1 MTQATPVLVGIKHLE
16 QRQSDPK
23 VAKEPIQLMIEA
35 VKGAAR
41 DAGSEELLKANS
53 VRVSKGI
60 WPYQNPGKAIA
71 EAIGCPHAE
80 SVISSFGGNLSLI
93 HI

>member
-23 VAKEPIQLMIEA
+23 VAQEPIQLMIEA

-53 VRVSKGI
+53 VRVAK
-60 WPYQNPGKAIA
+60 
-71 EAIGCPHAE
+71 
-80 SVISSFGGNLSLI
+80 VFGPPVPQG
-93 HI
+93 HR